1 MIDRKEGEFWIGRTE
16 FDSPEVDNEVLI
28 SIEEKIKIGN
38 FYQVKITDA
47 AEFDLYG
54 EIKKR
59 GQLNILF
66 LYSTTHVFYFFSFN
80 SETLLMTYK
89 YSSLIVSAC
98 LLFAKNAFSFNV
110 TPLNLSI
117 TYFPFSFLYFKTL
130 LSVI

>member
-54 EIKKR
+54 EITKR
-59 GQLNILF
+59 G
-66 LYSTTHVFYFFSFN
+66 
-80 SETLLMTYK
+80 
-89 YSSLIVSAC
+89 
-98 LLFAKNAFSFNV
+98 
-110 TPLNLSI
+110 
-117 TYFPFSFLYFKTL
+117 
-130 LSVI
+130 